1 MCPALCSA
9 LEAALGGC
17 LPSPLTL
24 WLPGGVWDCRRK
36 PGSAVALVLSLHC
49 CSPGHLLPLLV
60 PVSTVSGR
68 EGQATRRSF
77 RREACCRCGAV
88 PGVPHVACVLG
99 AQTAVVI
106 ACGPFGRNYQLVHSR
121 LQVSGSQG
129 HRPCSNPNRVTVLLS
144 WGSTSQAEPRLWS
157 ILALP
162 LGLTVPALSLLL
174 WGGGGPGHGDPCAL
188 P

>member
-1 MCPALCSA
+1 MILGCAPPCALPWRLPWGAASPA
-9 LEAALGGC
+9 
-17 LPSPLTL
+17 PSPS
-24 WLPGGVWDCRRK
+24 
-36 PGSAVALVLSLHC
+36 GSPVGSGIADGKLGRWSPW

-174 WGGGGPGHGDPCAL
+174 WGGGGPGHGDLCAL